1 MSSWVAGFVV
11 GMVWVCLVVLCVGLL
26 FCDFLWLDLFVG
38 LLLAVNSVDFIVSLL
53 VFGVAM
59 LCRFALVGF
68 GC

>member
-1 MSSWVAGFVV
+1 M
-11 GMVWVCLVVLCVGLL
+11 LCVGLL